1 MIKYFAMTMLFI
13 ALPKNYTFA
22 QNPSTIISC
31 IIKDAADNNFLPYVN
46 VILKSAKDSL
56 FISGT
61 VSNVEGR
68 FSITNVSSNDYY
80 LEISFVGYLTLR
92 KEVFVGSLSDYLDLG
107 TIELS
112 ENIQVLN
119 EVIITGKQDEISNK
133 LDVRTYSTQDNI

>member
-22 QNPSTIISC
+22 QNPSTIISG

-68 FSITNVSSNDYY
+68 FSIANISSNDYY
-80 LEISFVGYLTLR
+80 LEISFVGCLTL
-92 KEVFVGSLSDYLDLG
+92 KKAVFVGSLSDYLDLG
-107 TIELS
+107 TIVLS
-112 ENIQVLN
+112 ENMQLLD
-119 EVIITGKQDEISNK
+119 EVI
-133 LDVRTYSTQDNI
+133 